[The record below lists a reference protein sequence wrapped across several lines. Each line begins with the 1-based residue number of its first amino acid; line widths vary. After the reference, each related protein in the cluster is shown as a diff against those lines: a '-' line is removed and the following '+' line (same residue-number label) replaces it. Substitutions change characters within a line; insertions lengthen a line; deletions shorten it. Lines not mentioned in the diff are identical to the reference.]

1 MGSTFMRRVKG
12 ISLGQTIVQDEKI
25 PIDQYGTM
33 TVKRMKYVVTD
44 IYPFFVKTRRVNGE
58 GRFKTRCF
66 NIGELVQLGYMPKGG
81 CFE

>member
-12 ISLGQTIVQDEKI
+12 ISLGQTIVQNEQVV
-25 PIDQYGTM
+25 IDLLGH
-33 TVKRMKYVVTD
+33 TVTKRMKYVVTD

-58 GRFKTRCF
+58 GHFKTRCF

>member
-1 MGSTFMRRVKG
+1 MRRVKG

-25 PIDQYGTM
+25 SIDQYGTT
-33 TVKRMKYVVTD
+33 TVKRMKYVVTE
-44 IYPFFVKTRRVNGE
+44 IYPFFVKTRRINGE
-58 GRFKTRCF
+58 GHFKTRCF